1 MVSSR
6 KRGRQEVEAIEA
18 PAPVLK
24 EPGLLE
30 RMRNMWQF
38 ANLAQWIFLFGKVV
52 KLEEDLD
59 IEVRLVAIRWINQQA
74 DTDNYHRNLRWNA

>member
-6 KRGRQEVEAIEA
+6 KRGRQEVEAVEA
-18 PAPVLK
+18 PTPAPK

-30 RMRNMWQF
+30 RIRNMWQF

-59 IEVRLVAIRWINQQA
+59 IEVRLVAIMVDQSTGQ
-74 DTDNYHRNLRWNA
+74 Y

>member
-6 KRGRQEVEAIEA
+6 KRGRQEMESAEA
-18 PAPVLK
+18 PAPPPK

-30 RMRNMWQF
+30 RLRNMWQF

-52 KLEEDLD
+52 KIDEDLD
-59 IEVRLVAIRWINQQA
+59 IEVCRHIARSLAS
-74 DTDNYHRNLRWNA
+74 

>member
-6 KRGRQEVEAIEA
+6 KRGRQEIDAVESPA
-18 PAPVLK
+18 PAPK

-30 RMRNMWQF
+30 RIRNMWQF

-59 IEVRLVAIRWINQQA
+59 IEVGLLATCIN
-74 DTDNYHRNLRWNA
+74 

>member
-6 KRGRQEVEAIEA
+6 KRGRQEVEAVETPT
-18 PAPVLK
+18 PAPK

-30 RMRNMWQF
+30 RIRNMWQF

-59 IEVRLVAIRWINQQA
+59 IEVQLVTIKMNQS
-74 DTDNYHRNLRWNA
+74 TSRY

>member
-6 KRGRQEVEAIEA
+6 KRGRQEVEDVEA
-18 PAPVLK
+18 PAPAPK

-30 RMRNMWQF
+30 RIRNMWQF
-38 ANLAQWIFLFGKVV
+38 ANLAQWIFLFGKAV

-59 IEVRLVAIRWINQQA
+59 IEVRLLATYIKGIA
-74 DTDNYHRNLRWNA
+74 SAC

>member
-6 KRGRQEVEAIEA
+6 KRGRQEVEAVEA
-18 PAPVLK
+18 PAPAPK

-30 RMRNMWQF
+30 RIRNMWQF

-59 IEVRLVAIRWINQQA
+59 IEVRLASMKMNQP
-74 DTDNYHRNLRWNA
+74 TTSC

>member
-6 KRGRQEVEAIEA
+6 KRVRQEEEAVEAPS
-18 PAPVLK
+18 PATK

-30 RMRNMWQF
+30 RIRNMWQF
-38 ANLAQWIFLFGKVV
+38 ANLAQWIFLFGKAV

-59 IEVRLVAIRWINQQA
+59 IEVRLVV
-74 DTDNYHRNLRWNA
+74 LRMTQFAGRY

>member
-6 KRGRQEVEAIEA
+6 KRGRQEVEEAVEA
-18 PAPVLK
+18 PTPAPK

-30 RMRNMWQF
+30 RIRNMWQF
-38 ANLAQWIFLFGKVV
+38 ANLAQWIFLFGKAV

-59 IEVRLVAIRWINQQA
+59 IEVRPVAIMMRQS
-74 DTDNYHRNLRWNA
+74 TG